1 MLPLIFTVQK
11 TASVSGIVRGAFKTV
26 VWCHTAQHRHSEVA
40 AIDAHAHQLLVLELG
55 TAC

>member
-40 AIDAHAHQLLVLELG
+40 AIDAHAHQLLVPELG